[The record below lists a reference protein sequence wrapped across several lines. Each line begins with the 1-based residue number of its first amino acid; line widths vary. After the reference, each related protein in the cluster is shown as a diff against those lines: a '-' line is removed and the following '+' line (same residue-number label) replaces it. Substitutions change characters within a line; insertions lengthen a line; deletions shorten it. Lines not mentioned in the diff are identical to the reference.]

1 MSVFEKLMKKKSL
14 RNLDGIV
21 EQLSVLDSANQFSN
35 PTVARASMAAESRSP
50 QDEGLLEKSFGNLQA
65 AVEGIINNVVQEIN
79 YDSAKGPLYSTAQ
92 KNAAIIA
99 GMVAGD
105 PVSFMK
111 KPVMVGSV
119 AGPNTTLVTV
129 SNVGDAGYSRAY
141 AAEAYDNTN
150 NRSANIY
157 SVAYNLQAARQDEFG
172 ETFFPTITVAPDEV
186 GLGITVRLMMVFN
199 NFFRNPN
206 GELNDYDKINI
217 IRALTDWK
225 ILKNELTRIYPVYT
239 NASENYFVSSN
250 QVAPYTVNVDN
261 VSVTTAPLAVGQ
273 RFSILGISQ
282 TEQLLQAGMMDV
294 TDSVEPAMNVQ
305 NIYVQ
310 FQSQV
315 NGTTYT
321 DIVKF
326 NIQDLPYSNFVYLP
340 QNNYRIM
347 QLSFSSSSLLM
358 NDSVTTVDG
367 AAPTNPA
374 LQAMISGDYA
384 LRMNCEMSGSCNVE
398 TADTVVYG
406 NSLSLNSLVDQNG
419 NPVDITTGV
428 GQQIATLI
436 NTGMIIGYDL
446 YAWRS
451 NLNRRQRGQLFDIT
465 YFTQLYNIPMRA
477 PITAVRPVNSDG
489 GTDTTDL
496 GALITATR
504 IRTSNYAVT
513 CLLQAAE
520 VLSNYVDVRGQ
531 SGSYST
537 NNWPEVLGV
546 GRFLVQPYFQYYT
559 LDMAQAVDSVMT
571 SDRIDDLQAAMVN
584 RIRDFAYRAY
594 QDSEYIAA
602 ALAMSGGAVPPA
614 PTVII
619 GTDPVLSRYL
629 QITGDLRTLGND
641 FSARVVSSI
650 DLRVRGKIFVTFGV
664 FDGDI
669 NAAPN
674 PLHFGCMGWKP
685 ELTLTIPIAR
695 NGQVSKELTVQPS
708 FLHIVNLPVLIVIEV
723 LNLPDVLN
731 KVSLNMNSVTS
742 ETTSPSQSGFVIPT
756 DWYSGT

>member
-1 MSVFEKLMKKKSL
+1 
-14 RNLDGIV
+14 
-21 EQLSVLDSANQFSN
+21 
-35 PTVARASMAAESRSP
+35 
-50 QDEGLLEKSFGNLQA
+50 
-65 AVEGIINNVVQEIN
+65 
-79 YDSAKGPLYSTAQ
+79 
-92 KNAAIIA
+92 
-99 GMVAGD
+99 
-105 PVSFMK
+105 
-111 KPVMVGSV
+111 
-119 AGPNTTLVTV
+119 
-129 SNVGDAGYSRAY
+129 
-141 AAEAYDNTN
+141 
-150 NRSANIY
+150 
-157 SVAYNLQAARQDEFG
+157 
-172 ETFFPTITVAPDEV
+172 
-186 GLGITVRLMMVFN
+186 
-199 NFFRNPN
+199 
-206 GELNDYDKINI
+206 
-217 IRALTDWK
+217 
-225 ILKNELTRIYPVYT
+225 
-239 NASENYFVSSN
+239 
-250 QVAPYTVNVDN
+250 
-261 VSVTTAPLAVGQ
+261 
-273 RFSILGISQ
+273 
-282 TEQLLQAGMMDV
+282 
-294 TDSVEPAMNVQ
+294 
-305 NIYVQ
+305 
-310 FQSQV
+310 
-315 NGTTYT
+315 
-321 DIVKF
+321 
-326 NIQDLPYSNFVYLP
+326 
-340 QNNYRIM
+340 
-347 QLSFSSSSLLM
+347 
-358 NDSVTTVDG
+358 
-367 AAPTNPA
+367 
-374 LQAMISGDYA
+374 
-384 LRMNCEMSGSCNVE
+384 
-398 TADTVVYG
+398 
-406 NSLSLNSLVDQNG
+406 
-419 NPVDITTGV
+419 
-428 GQQIATLI
+428 
-436 NTGMIIGYDL
+436 
-446 YAWRS
+446 
-451 NLNRRQRGQLFDIT
+451 
-465 YFTQLYNIPMRA
+465 
-477 PITAVRPVNSDG
+477 VNSDG

-731 KVSLNMNSVTS
+731 KVSLNMNSVTT
-742 ETTSPSQSGFVIPT
+742 ETTSPAQSGFVIPT